1 MNNATTIGME
11 NGKTRMV
18 YEVVKKFEN
27 RLLAQ
32 NKHDRQTDRQ
42 TGRQTDRQTDRQT
55 LHDGTGRAYQ

>member
-1 MNNATTIGME
+1 ME